1 MPFLHGGRII
11 GRVDLKLDRYN
22 RELKINAIYDEGRY
36 FSQKR
41 VLGTMIDSLNS
52 LSEFLNASSIKI
64 PQTIQYS
71 K

>member
-1 MPFLHGGRII
+1 MPFLHGDRII

-22 RELKINAIYDEGRY
+22 RELKINAIFDEGRY

-41 VLGTMIDSLNS
+41 VLETLIDSLNS
-52 LSEFLNASSIKI
+52 LSVFLNASSIKI

-71 K
+71 R